1 MYIFFVSFR
10 GQKCLGHAQIGLLQ
24 GFNSKFPTSI
34 STHFI
39 CGVPPLGGLTVLKL
53 IKLTHE
59 QGWVLDNQIK
69 FSVQFYFLQSLP
81 VYSGPVCSVHPV
93 HHSHQTTSQNFQLSY
108 IFCKVDQCIAAL
120 DIAFT
125 LYIIVT
131 RQLPKI
137 FSCLTLFFCK
147 VDLYIQRSPCII
159 TITLPRVTV
168 VHRFNCIQHHMQ
180 KGTCQF
186 GRTWTGRS
194 FKVHPDDNSHHY
206 YDWDTK
212 KNQKATMRF
221 QQSLSRELVNIGCKK
236 KKNYY
241 HIYSQDINVSLG
253 HRFSVLQQF
262 YNSKITFTT
271 YNKMNLQIG
280 CLNKFR

>member
-1 MYIFFVSFR
+1 MYVFFVSFG

-53 IKLTHE
+53 LKLTHE
-59 QGWVLDNQIK
+59 QGWVTGQLDKIFSSILFSAK
-69 FSVQFYFLQSLP
+69 FTCIQRPCMY
-81 VYSGPVCSVHPV
+81 SVHPV

-108 IFCKVDQCIAAL
+108 IFWKVDQCIAAL

-137 FSCLTLFFCK
+137 FSCLILFFCK

-236 KKNYY
+236 KK
-241 HIYSQDINVSLG
+241 IIT
-253 HRFSVLQQF
+253 
-262 YNSKITFTT
+262 TFTA
-271 YNKMNLQIG
+271 KI
-280 CLNKFR
+280 